1 MIISARS
8 EVRPCHQTRLAD
20 CDLNT
25 ASLLLLC
32 GLSRYSCKC
41 WQHLRSEGACS
52 FSAMASNKGLSDS
65 RTLDLWQNYCE
76 TGDYNALEGAILNCP
91 DLSEHAIIGVVYDLV
106 SGGDMPPHLADVI
119 LRRWKEAGHLANFK
133 PEEFLATASKMMVQQ
148 DMADRAYFPD
158 GLEVFVVNTPD
169 VPFAAKGVI
178 VRNETCPGLGM
189 LFVSLSQNSLVHGL
203 VASEN
208 SLVHRLVAV
217 KKRNILLQQPRLYFQ
232 FSESPSSFG
241 VL

>member
-1 MIISARS
+1 
-8 EVRPCHQTRLAD
+8 
-20 CDLNT
+20 
-25 ASLLLLC
+25 
-32 GLSRYSCKC
+32 
-41 WQHLRSEGACS
+41 
-52 FSAMASNKGLSDS
+52 
-65 RTLDLWQNYCE
+65 
-76 TGDYNALEGAILNCP
+76 
-91 DLSEHAIIGVVYDLV
+91 
-106 SGGDMPPHLADVI
+106 MPPHLPDVI

-133 PEEFLATASKMMVQQ
+133 PEEFLATASKMMLQQ
-148 DMADRAYFPD
+148 EMEDRMYFPD
-158 GLEVFVVNTPD
+158 GREVFVVNTPD

-178 VRNETCPGLGM
+178 VRNETRPGLGM

-217 KKRNILLQQPRLYFQ
+217 KKRNILRQQPRLYSQ